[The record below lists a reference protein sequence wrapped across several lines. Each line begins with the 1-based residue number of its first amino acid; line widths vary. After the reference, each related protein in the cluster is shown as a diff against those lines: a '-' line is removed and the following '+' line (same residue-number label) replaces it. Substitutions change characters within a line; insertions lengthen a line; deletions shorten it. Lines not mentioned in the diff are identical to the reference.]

1 MSLGYISEPNKNLN
15 LCGVFILAGKADDNQ
30 HKKYTDYVI
39 GPKLER
45 KDARKAFVAV
55 LKVGCQEGFCCHF
68 KLSGQSRS
76 HVQTCL

>member
-1 MSLGYISEPNKNLN
+1 MSLGYISESNKNLN

-45 KDARKAFVAV
+45 KGARKAFVAI
-55 LKVGCQEGFCCHF
+55 LN
-68 KLSGQSRS
+68 
-76 HVQTCL
+76 